1 MSLKRGFKSAAG
13 PGAARHG
20 SAGIGWARPGKARN
34 GQHGIEYL
42 CCPPTRRGRPG
53 PGGARPGGARPGG
66 ARLGGAGQ
74 GMETGKRAPTKTRS
88 FLRRMERRG

>member
-53 PGGARPGGARPGG
+53 PGGAR
-66 ARLGGAGQ
+66 LGGAGQ